1 MRVGTRLE
9 NIPKFARR
17 LPKDYQCWQ
26 KMAKVDKS
34 WQKMAKVAKGWQK
47 IPKVVH
53 DYTMTW
59 WHDDMMTSWQAYKTW
74 WLHERTQNYLFN
86 LVRIW
91 ISQLHLTC
99 IEWNDQPGRSCNGKL
114 GVHLVSNKCWVYR
127 CLSGLPGWDPHLGP
141 VPLTNFLSSLLE
153 RVCPKGQT
161 FPRPKFWT
169 YSILGYISIYT
180 FKIYFINAHL
190 IRFQRRSTENAGLV
204 SIKTVSCS
212 TSSFASF
219 FAYFSIILLIKIVPS
234 FHGVPTD
241 LLLCI
246 V

>member
-1 MRVGTRLE
+1 MRVGTRLG

-26 KMAKVDKS
+26 KMPKVDKS

-59 WHDDMMTSWQAYKTW
+59 WHDDMMTSWQAYKNW

-114 GVHLVSNKCWVYR
+114 GVHLVSTKCW
-127 CLSGLPGWDPHLGP
+127 
-141 VPLTNFLSSLLE
+141 
-153 RVCPKGQT
+153 
-161 FPRPKFWT
+161 
-169 YSILGYISIYT
+169 IYA
-180 FKIYFINAHL
+180 NL